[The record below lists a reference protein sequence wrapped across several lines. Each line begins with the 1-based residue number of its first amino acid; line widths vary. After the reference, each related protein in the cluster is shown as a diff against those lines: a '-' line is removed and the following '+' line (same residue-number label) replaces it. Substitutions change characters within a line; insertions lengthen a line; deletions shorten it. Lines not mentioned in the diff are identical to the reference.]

1 MKKAKKIK
9 TKKRNAAK
17 RAANAEN
24 KPRIRKAA
32 KDRFNITGTGMVLR
46 RAQGGRHR
54 FFHTSDTQRRRR
66 KRMYVVEGEF
76 AKKIKQMLGVA

>member
-9 TKKRNAAK
+9 TKKKNAAK
-17 RAANAEN
+17 RAANAAK
-24 KPRIRKAA
+24 KPRVRKAA
-32 KDRFNITGTGMVLR
+32 KDRFEVTGTGVVLR

-54 FFHTSDTQRRRR
+54 YSHTSDTQRRRR

-76 AKKIKQMLGVA
+76 AKKIKQMLGIA